1 MKKSILYIAIATLL
15 LSSCSLD
22 EFPEDQISPENFFR
36 TENDLRL
43 YCNSFYSALPG
54 AATFYEESTDDVV
67 GRDMSDAIRGT
78 RVIPNTGGDW
88 VWTDL
93 RNINFFLE
101 HSHQCTSEKVRNT
114 YDGEARFFRAYF
126 YFKMVKKFGD
136 VPWYDRVLGD
146 KDPDLYK
153 PRTPRT
159 EVLENM
165 MEDLDFAI
173 ANLPESKSANYV
185 NKWTA
190 LLLKSRICLYE
201 GTWRKYH
208 TEFNIPEADVYLD
221 LAAKAAY
228 TLLTEGPYTLHDTG
242 TPSEDYRDIFV
253 QTDPYTDEVL
263 LSRCYNLTNQVY
275 HDSNY
280 YRLSS
285 TTGLLGLEKDFVNTY
300 LMNDGSRF
308 TDNPG
313 YKTMSFY
320 DEVQDR
326 DPRLAQSI
334 RTPGYTRIGQSQTLA
349 PDLSVSITGYQLT
362 KYLSKTDMDG
372 NAKSWTSVPLFRL
385 AEAMLNYAEAKAELG
400 TITQDDID
408 ITINR
413 LRKRVGMTGMLNLEQ
428 AKSNPDPVLEQIF
441 FHNVDQTN
449 KGIIME
455 VRRERSIE
463 LLQEGFRWDDMMRWK
478 EGAAFLR
485 QQYGQ
490 TMPFKGMYFP
500 GTGSFDLDGDGKAD
514 VCIWSGN
521 KPDEGDIVYR
531 QLGQEVIL
539 ENGTSGCILINSD
552 KVKNWNEDR
561 DYLQPVPVQERRL
574 NPSLTQNPGW
584 IDGLGY

>member
-1 MKKSILYIAIATLL
+1 
-15 LSSCSLD
+15 
-22 EFPEDQISPENFFR
+22 
-36 TENDLRL
+36 
-43 YCNSFYSALPG
+43 
-54 AATFYEESTDDVV
+54 
-67 GRDMSDAIRGT
+67 
-78 RVIPNTGGDW
+78 
-88 VWTDL
+88 
-93 RNINFFLE
+93 
-101 HSHQCTSEKVRNT
+101 
-114 YDGEARFFRAYF
+114 
-126 YFKMVKKFGD
+126 
-136 VPWYDRVLGD
+136 
-146 KDPDLYK
+146 
-153 PRTPRT
+153 
-159 EVLENM
+159 
-165 MEDLDFAI
+165 
-173 ANLPESKSANYV
+173 
-185 NKWTA
+185 
-190 LLLKSRICLYE
+190 
-201 GTWRKYH
+201 
-208 TEFNIPEADVYLD
+208 
-221 LAAKAAY
+221 
-228 TLLTEGPYTLHDTG
+228 
-242 TPSEDYRDIFV
+242 
-253 QTDPYTDEVL
+253 
-263 LSRCYNLTNQVY
+263 
-275 HDSNY
+275 
-280 YRLSS
+280 
-285 TTGLLGLEKDFVNTY
+285 
-300 LMNDGSRF
+300 
-308 TDNPG
+308 
-313 YKTMSFY
+313 
-320 DEVQDR
+320 
-326 DPRLAQSI
+326 
-334 RTPGYTRIGQSQTLA
+334 
-349 PDLSVSITGYQLT
+349 
-362 KYLSKTDMDG
+362 MDG

-500 GTGSFDLDGDGKAD
+500 GTGSFDLDGDGKVD

>member
-146 KDPDLYK
+146 KDHDLYK

-500 GTGSFDLDGDGKAD
+500 GTGSFDLDGDGKVD